1 MGLLSKLLG
10 GDKNEKKAVDFL
22 KGLVDEVKEKVEE
35 AGISTGNDT
44 EKRSMPEQA
53 EAVINEAAEVAGG
66 DSWGDVM
73 PSEENQYSFNGTY
86 VEYFDRVFHEEFP
99 SYRIEHAP
107 APNGRRATIFTFYN
121 AQGKALVVELMSESS
136 EAKKLRKECA
146 AENIP
151 YLRFYYDH
159 HGWWNTR
166 SYVVKRTLAAL
177 RG

>member
-10 GDKNEKKAVDFL
+10 GQKNEKAAVDFL
-22 KGLVDEVKEKVEE
+22 KGLVNEVKEKAADELSQDRREE
-35 AGISTGNDT
+35 
-44 EKRSMPEQA
+44 RSMPENEGNA
-53 EAVINEAAEVAGG
+53 DAVSG

-73 PSEENQYSFNGTY
+73 PPEENQYSFNGSY
-86 VEYFDRVFHEEFP
+86 VEYFDKVFREEFP

-107 APNGRRATIFTFYN
+107 APKGRRATIFTFYN
-121 AQGKALVVELMSESS
+121 AQGKALVVELMSENSV
-136 EAKKLRKECA
+136 ARMLRQECA

-159 HGWWNTR
+159 QGWWNTR
-166 SYVVKRTLAAL
+166 SYVVRRTLAAL

>member
-10 GDKNEKKAVDFL
+10 GQKNEKAAVDFL
-22 KGLVDEVKEKVEE
+22 KGLVNEVKEKAADELSQDRREE
-35 AGISTGNDT
+35 
-44 EKRSMPEQA
+44 RSMPENEGNA
-53 EAVINEAAEVAGG
+53 DAVSG

-73 PSEENQYSFNGTY
+73 PPEENQYSFNGSY
-86 VEYFDRVFHEEFP
+86 VEYFDKVFREEFP

-107 APNGRRATIFTFYN
+107 VPKGRRATIFTFYN
-121 AQGKALVVELMSESS
+121 AQGKALVVELMSENSV
-136 EAKKLRKECA
+136 ARMLRQECA

-159 HGWWNTR
+159 QGWWNTR
-166 SYVVKRTLAAL
+166 SYVVRRTLAAL

>member
-10 GDKNEKKAVDFL
+10 GQKNEKAAVDFL
-22 KGLVDEVKEKVEE
+22 KGLVNEVKEKAADELSPDRREE
-35 AGISTGNDT
+35 HGV
-44 EKRSMPEQA
+44 PENEGTA
-53 EAVINEAAEVAGG
+53 EAVSG

-73 PSEENQYSFNGTY
+73 PPEENQYSFNGSY
-86 VEYFDRVFHEEFP
+86 VEYFNKVFREEFP

-107 APNGRRATIFTFYN
+107 APKGRRATIFTFYN
-121 AQGKALVVELMSESS
+121 AQGKALVVELMSENSV
-136 EAKKLRKECA
+136 ARKLRQECA

-159 HGWWNTR
+159 QGWWNTR
-166 SYVVKRTLAAL
+166 SYVVRRTLTAL

>member
-10 GDKNEKKAVDFL
+10 GQKNEKAAVDFL
-22 KGLVDEVKEKVEE
+22 KGLVNEVKEKAADELSQDRREE
-35 AGISTGNDT
+35 
-44 EKRSMPEQA
+44 RSMPENEGNA
-53 EAVINEAAEVAGG
+53 DAVSG

-73 PSEENQYSFNGTY
+73 PPEENQYSFNGSY
-86 VEYFDRVFHEEFP
+86 VEYFDKVFREEFP

-107 APNGRRATIFTFYN
+107 APKGRRATIFTFYN
-121 AQGKALVVELMSESS
+121 AQGKVLVVELMSENSV
-136 EAKKLRKECA
+136 ARMLRQECA

-159 HGWWNTR
+159 QGWWNTR
-166 SYVVKRTLAAL
+166 SYVVRRTLAAL